1 MDFTRALMFPFEDEE
16 WLKKL
21 GIGVLVGLIPIIGQM
36 TQQGW
41 SFEITKRVRR
51 GDPAPLPDW
60 SDFGGLL
67 GTGFKLFVAALIYQ
81 IPTLIF
87 ACIASFV
94 WLLPA
99 LGGDSDT
106 AGASAGPAG
115 PLMIC
120 CSCVI
125 ALYAIFAAIVY
136 WGGVIRFVDREELA
150 TFFQVGENFAL
161 VRNNIGDFGMAL
173 LYAILAGVIAS
184 VVSSVTF
191 GLGSL
196 LTPIFMMY
204 FIGHILGQLATKVSG
219 AAAMPAV

>member
-1 MDFTRALMFPFEDEE
+1 MDFTRALMFPFDDEE

-21 GIGVLVGLIPIIGQM
+21 GIGVLIGLIPIIGTM

-41 SFEITKRVRR
+41 SFEITRRVRR
-51 GDPAPLPDW
+51 GDAVPLPDW

-67 GTGFKLFVAALIYQ
+67 GTGFKLFIAALVYQ

-87 ACIASFV
+87 ACVASFV

-106 AGASAGPAG
+106 AGALTGLASI
-115 PLMIC
+115 LLIC
-120 CSCVI
+120 CSCLI
-125 ALYAIFAAIVY
+125 ALYAIFATVVY
-136 WGGVIRFVDREELA
+136 FGGFIRFVDSEELG

-161 VRNNIGDFGMAL
+161 VRDNIGDFGMAL
-173 LYAILAGVIAS
+173 LYVILAGLIAG

-204 FIGHILGQLATKVSG
+204 FTGHVLGQLAAKVSRG
-219 AAAMPAV
+219 AMPAV

>member
-1 MDFTRALMFPFEDEE
+1 MDFTRALMFPFDDEE

-51 GDPAPLPDW
+51 GDPRPLPDW

-67 GTGFKLFVAALIYQ
+67 GTGFKLFIATLIYQ

-99 LGGDSDT
+99 MSGDSDT
-106 AGASAGPAG
+106 AAALGGLAMT
-115 PLMIC
+115 LMIC
-120 CSCVI
+120 CSCLIVI
-125 ALYAIFAAIVY
+125 YAIVAAVVY

-150 TFFQVGENFAL
+150 TFFQIGENFAL
-161 VRNNIGDFGMAL
+161 VRDNIGDFGMAL
-173 LYAILAGVIAS
+173 LYAILAGAIAS

-191 GLGSL
+191 GLGGL

-204 FIGHILGQLATKVSG
+204 FVGHILGQLAAKVMG
-219 AAAMPAV
+219 AAAPAV